1 MKETQQIWEQ
11 MAELLL
17 AEGMLSQEEAV
28 RLKEKGRKQAV
39 QEKEGQN
46 AGSHL

>member
-17 AEGMLSQEEAV
+17 AEGMLSREEAV
-28 RLKEKGRKQAV
+28 RLKEKERKRAV
-39 QEKEGQN
+39 QGKEGQN